1 MVDVSEMS
9 KDERAD
15 IRNKKLGFVFQ
26 GFNLLSRTSALEN
39 VELPMLYAGI
49 AAGERQ
55 RRSTEALAAVGLEVA
70 NVIIQTSYQVDNN
83 NV

>member
-1 MVDVSEMS
+1 MARRFRNV
-9 KDERAD
+9 ERAD

-55 RRSTEALAAVGLEVA
+55 RRSTEALAAVGLEGRER
-70 NVIIQTSYQVDNN
+70 NHPNQLSVDNN